1 MSECNKCNGTL
12 FVCENH
18 PDQKAH
24 QCKHCGG
31 AGMLCE
37 CTKISEPIGNTK
49 QLPIRW
55 MHINGTVIKVENPD
69 DFDMRFFIPLYTH
82 PMRKLTD
89 EEYEKIMKQWDYWRK
104 QIAEG
109 NKSSA
114 PRDWFEGVIDDL
126 LEVRNE
132 T

>member
-1 MSECNKCNGTL
+1 MSECNKCNGSL

-18 PDQKAH
+18 PDQEAH

-89 EEYEKIMKQWDYWRK
+89 EEIVETLNEIV
-104 QIAEG
+104 G
-109 NKSSA
+109 NIQH
-114 PRDWFEGVIDDL
+114 V
-126 LEVRNE
+126 EVLHMIIFAKAIIKASRGD
-132 T
+132 